1 MPGKPSLQTVGTVA
15 VAAGPGFRAVF
26 VATTAP
32 SVRVLHGEQIEVLL
46 PVRAFFF
53 ASGVGQKQVS
63 IQVTRPSGSSRAHAM
78 SSQVL
83 ISGHRSSPEQSGA
96 DGAAQCRETSSLDPG
111 GDKVSHALPRV
122 IVGRIADL
130 RRARLRYSATVRE
143 S

>member
-32 SVRVLHGEQIEVLL
+32 SVRVLHGEQIEILF

-53 ASGVGQKQVS
+53 QWRGTKAGLDPSHTTVRKLARTGHVVQVF
-63 IQVTRPSGSSRAHAM
+63 
-78 SSQVL
+78 

-96 DGAAQCRETSSLDPG
+96 DGAAQCRETSGLDPG
-111 GDKVSHALPRV
+111 GDKVSHALPKV

-130 RRARLRYSATVRE
+130 RRAPLRYSATVRE